1 MTEEEQPDPQA
12 PNPTFNMNGAGARDF
27 RPGKFYGRPGRSIAK
42 YLEIFRSI
50 AHAKYWQDAKG
61 FRILSCY
68 LMVPPPIFY
77 TIERYSSFILKIL
90 GKDYLPI

>member
-42 YLEIFRSI
+42 CLEVFRNI
-50 AHAKYWQDAKG
+50 AHANTGKVPKVLG
-61 FRILSCY
+61 SY
-68 LMVPPPIFY
+68 LAI
-77 TIERYSSFILKIL
+77 
-90 GKDYLPI
+90 